1 MIELYELI
9 LFQFYKDIL
18 YMLNRKLRCERY
30 DCGKNITF
38 NRTHTTHNMSTAQR
52 NANIIRQSRHKPIT
66 VSIQQPPT
74 VAPKNIF

>member
-38 NRTHTTHNMSTAQR
+38 NRTHTTHNMSTVQR
-52 NANIIRQSRHKPIT
+52 NANIIRQSRHKSIIVP
-66 VSIQQPPT
+66 IQQTPI